1 MIKRFIALF
10 CFFLF
15 FMLNL
20 NAPGNPYFKIEFET
34 YFDYY
39 LQRREELR
47 NSKFDFD
54 GFQEYL
60 RLRNVPNRE
69 IVVAQAILETG
80 GFNSLVF
87 YENNNL
93 FGMKQ
98 ARIRETTAT
107 GSNRG
112 HATYDNWVD
121 SVDDYIL
128 WYTYVTRNRVYENY
142 LDFLVYI
149 GYAED
154 PYYLSKL
161 LLLKET

>member
-1 MIKRFIALF
+1 MIKRFVTLF
-10 CFFLF
+10 SSFLF
-15 FMLNL
+15 FIISL
-20 NAPGNPYFKIEFET
+20 NAPENPYFKIEFET
-34 YFDYY
+34 YFGYY

-47 NSKFDFD
+47 NSEFDFN

-60 RLRNVPNRE
+60 RLRNVPNRK
-69 IVVAQAILETG
+69 IVATQAILETG
-80 GFNSLVF
+80 LFTSPIF

-93 FGMKQ
+93 FGMKEP
-98 ARIRETTAT
+98 RVRKTTAI

-128 WYTYVTRNRVYENY
+128 WYNYVTRNRVYTDY